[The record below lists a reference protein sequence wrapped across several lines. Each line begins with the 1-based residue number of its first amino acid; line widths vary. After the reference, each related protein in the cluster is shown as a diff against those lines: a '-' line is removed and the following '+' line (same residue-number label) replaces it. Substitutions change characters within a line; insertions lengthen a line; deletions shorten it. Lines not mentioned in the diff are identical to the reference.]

1 MVPYLH
7 SNEIIINKKCQIS
20 NYIPHNKPK
29 NINREKWHNSYKN
42 AIIDIYKIIDNSLST
57 NFPSNNITW
66 DNISINNLSILLYES
81 SSKYI
86 SPYLEET

>member
-7 SNEIIINKKCQIS
+7 SNEIITNKKCQIS

-42 AIIDIYKIIDNSLST
+42 AIFDIYKIFDISLST
-57 NFPSNNITW
+57 NFPNNNIMW
-66 DNISINNLSILLYES
+66 DNVSINNLSILLYES

-86 SPYLEET
+86 SSYLEET